1 VTRST
6 AVLLLRGREYPLD
19 LEGLAWFDPQSG
31 AIAKIS
37 AGLETSMEDVGL
49 RELSRPP
56 FSRQFR
62 PAQNAARRA
71 FCEFSRAGNTI
82 TFPGCFRV
90 PNSLI

>member
-1 VTRST
+1 MTRST

-31 AIAKIS
+31 ALTKIS

-56 FSRQFR
+56 FSRQFA

-82 TFPGCFRV
+82 YLSRLFSCP
-90 PNSLI
+90 